1 MHSIILVAV
10 GGALGSIARFLAV
23 RLIDARWD
31 GDFPSGTLAVNIV
44 GSLVIGMVAG
54 LTDRPW
60 VQQLVMVGV
69 LGGFTTFSSFSLQS
83 IRLLQNE
90 RWGLASV
97 YIVLSVACC
106 LIGTVAGLRLAA
118 AVVASRA

>member
-1 MHSIILVAV
+1 
-10 GGALGSIARFLAV
+10 
-23 RLIDARWD
+23 
-31 GDFPSGTLAVNIV
+31 
-44 GSLVIGMVAG
+44 
-54 LTDRPW
+54 
-60 VQQLVMVGV
+60 MVGV

-106 LIGTVAGLRLAA
+106 LVGTIAGLRLAA
-118 AVVASRA
+118 AAMASRA